1 MNEVFNL
8 SLNTDGWDFV
18 HSKMS
23 DEDQKAFHEFGDA
36 RVSHKMLKSTLMSAL
51 VTLIY
56 FTTMALIHGSSK
68 FVLYVTPCL
77 IFTFFLRIPC
87 ILFLLWHCEKLKDKK
102 YKISSKVTI
111 CVPYCRIFSSFA
123 SQITLSL
130 FLLARILNG
139 RCHSLDQLH
148 MWSCNSEIDSRA
160 LPQEFMVILMMY
172 PIANSIIFKNLP
184 IIHVY
189 VSWLASLVV
198 IALFIGIA
206 GATQSIPALLLY
218 LPFSGAFLMENYRQD
233 LILFHVVKS
242 QKKLLLE
249 NKQMSD
255 EMATELRHMIA
266 NVAHDL
272 KTVPF
277 LPLFPFLC

>member
-1 MNEVFNL
+1 
-8 SLNTDGWDFV
+8 
-18 HSKMS
+18 
-23 DEDQKAFHEFGDA
+23 
-36 RVSHKMLKSTLMSAL
+36 
-51 VTLIY
+51 
-56 FTTMALIHGSSK
+56 
-68 FVLYVTPCL
+68 
-77 IFTFFLRIPC
+77 
-87 ILFLLWHCEKLKDKK
+87 
-102 YKISSKVTI
+102 
-111 CVPYCRIFSSFA
+111 
-123 SQITLSL
+123 
-130 FLLARILNG
+130 
-139 RCHSLDQLH
+139 
-148 MWSCNSEIDSRA
+148 
-160 LPQEFMVILMMY
+160 MY